1 MWLGAYSSESRNQEE
16 GFPQGGILSVTLFYV
31 KMDPLADQVPE
42 DIMKSLFVDDFNI
55 NKSGRNMPTIVR
67 QLQLAINRIQT
78 WCTENG
84 FKLALTKTKCVHF
97 CHKNDCEDP
106 KLTIGNHNI
115 EVVDKM
121 RFLGVIFD
129 RKLTFQAHIN
139 ELQEMCGN
147 SINLLKVVCVIPTL
161 GCRPQFQT

>member
-1 MWLGAYSSESRNQEE
+1 MRLGAYSSESRNQEE

-97 CHKNDCEDP
+97 CHKN
-106 KLTIGNHNI
+106 
-115 EVVDKM
+115 
-121 RFLGVIFD
+121 
-129 RKLTFQAHIN
+129 
-139 ELQEMCGN
+139 
-147 SINLLKVVCVIPTL
+147 
-161 GCRPQFQT
+161 